1 MEIQKLQIKNI
12 ASIEEAEIDFSG
24 EILGGSHLMLIC
36 GPTGAGKSTIM
47 DAICLALYKN
57 TPRINSTKISQRYA
71 DDNTR
76 FADAKDNT
84 LGVHDTRH
92 LMRKGTGLASAKL
105 RFIGNNDDLYEAEW
119 TVRKNRNGKINKP
132 EWTWTNITKGVTIAK
147 DRDIEEEAQSAIGL
161 NFEQFC
167 RASMLAQGEFDK
179 FITSDDNDKAEIL
192 EKLTDT
198 ADFACLSRAIY
209 QKYADKVRDLDLVR
223 AAVETDSA
231 NLLTDV
237 QVEEMTKELESI
249 GKKSESLQIEKKM
262 LDELSGNLHNLQSA
276 YSDMEKL
283 TAERNESVARLKSDK
298 YQEQH
303 RIADLWDRTVVVRGL
318 KSDIDDLNTRLAGTL
333 SLEVAKRQEFV
344 RLSAGLKFSEQ
355 WLKEKEADLEDC
367 KRRNEQEKIHS
378 SAYDNAEAVK
388 NDLEN
393 LSELRKELL
402 LQDLQKMDKS
412 TNLSHFRPDEAGFA
426 AMVDVAGNYT
436 RLVSE
441 LYLEIGQ
448 LANSNVVEDLSNHS
462 TLLKNKQLALTQVL
476 PSVERYN
483 ETKLSV
489 AEKIESRR
497 LLLEKKQ
504 ILSSDLAKAEEAVAA
519 VRKRLAEADELKGKI
534 SLSLNDLMCET
545 RSKLSKGDKCPLCG
559 HLIEDVGT
567 LPSDEDFQS
576 VLKPLEEQIYDI
588 KIKEKTLVEKCGNV
602 SAELYSVE
610 HILAQLDKDIEKDE
624 AVLADCE
631 EKIKTSDF
639 GSGFS
644 GGNSI
649 ELQRTLR
656 TNADT
661 LRLKISKVES
671 LFQKYKRFASV
682 AKDVEKLNDSYASI
696 YSDMARKSDQAVAVF
711 GRLSRKMDSFTSWR
725 DEFAFDTKGFV
736 QKFDEESARYKSLG
750 ETILKTETNIAKAR
764 DAVDRMQSMREKIL
778 EIFPQWAEE
787 QIPYPQKTENALQ
800 LWSQLQSE
808 VQNLS
813 AGRVLLS
820 RQLQDKRQAF
830 DAAILSAN
838 IEVRDM
844 EVVMGYSQESIVEIK
859 NSHKLLEDKLLQI
872 ETLIEEKKNNI
883 AGLQRNCAGHDV
895 SEISVLQQR
904 REVCDIA
911 MKELQETAADL
922 KSGLRRHGELLE
934 NLKGRKELLEKKQN
948 DCAKWKKYNEMFGSY
963 DGAKFR
969 KIAQGYVFKELLDNA
984 NYYLGMMGKRYSMK
998 PDGLIALVQ
1007 DNYEGGSIRPVH
1019 TVSGGEKFIIS
1030 LSLAL
1035 ALSRMRGHGQ
1045 VCDMLFI
1052 DEGFGT
1058 LSRDNYLNVVIEC
1071 LQRLHY
1077 VSGQRV
1083 VIISHV
1089 ESLRERIPVQIRVRP
1104 VDATSSRVD
1113 VVG

>member
-1 MEIQKLQIKNI
+1 MEIKKVQIKNI

-57 TPRINSTKISQRYA
+57 TPRINSTKITQRYV
-71 DDNTR
+71 DDSTR
-76 FADAKDNT
+76 FADAKDNA

-92 LMRKGTGLASAKL
+92 LMRKGTGHASAKL
-105 RFIGNNDDLYEAEW
+105 RFVGNNDDLYEAEW
-119 TVRKNRNGKINKP
+119 SVRKNRNGKINKP
-132 EWTWTNITKGVTIAK
+132 EWTWTNITKGVTLAK
-147 DRDIEEEAQSAIGL
+147 DKDIEEEAQSAIGL

-198 ADFACLSRAIY
+198 ADFACLSKAIY
-209 QKYADKVRDLDLVR
+209 QKYTEKVKDLELER
-223 AAVETDSA
+223 AAVETDSS
-231 NLLTDV
+231 NLLTDE
-237 QVEEMTKELESI
+237 QVEERLKEFESI
-249 GKKSESLQIEKKM
+249 GKKSESLQIEKKA
-262 LDELSGNLHNLQSA
+262 LDELSGNLRNLQSA

-298 YQEQH
+298 YLEQH
-303 RIADLWDRTVVVRGL
+303 RIADLWDRTVVVRGV
-318 KSDIDDLNTRLAGTL
+318 KSDIDDLNARMAGTC

-344 RLSAGLKFSEQ
+344 ILSAGLKFSEQ
-355 WLKEKEADLEDC
+355 WLKEKEADLEEC
-367 KRRNEQEKIHS
+367 KRRHEQEKIHS
-378 SAYDNAEAVK
+378 SAYDNAEAVR

-393 LSELRKELL
+393 LAELRKELL
-402 LQDLQKMDKS
+402 LQNLQKMDKS
-412 TNLSHFRPDEAGFA
+412 TNLSDFRPDEAGFA
-426 AMVDVAGNYT
+426 AMVDVAGDYT
-436 RLVSE
+436 RLVRE

-448 LANSNVVEDLSNHS
+448 LADSNVVDDLSNHS
-462 TLLKNKQLALTQVL
+462 ALLKNKQLALTQVL

-483 ETKLSV
+483 ETKVSV
-489 AEKIESRR
+489 AEKKESRR
-497 LLLEKKQ
+497 LLLEKRQ
-504 ILSSDLAKAEEAVAA
+504 SLSSDLAKASEAVAA
-519 VRKRLAEADELKGKI
+519 IRKRLADADELKGKL

-545 RSKLSKGDKCPLCG
+545 RRKLSKGDKCPLCG

-576 VLKPLEEQIYDI
+576 VLKPLEEQISDI
-588 KIKEKTLVEKCGNV
+588 KGEEKALAEKCGNL
-602 SAELYSVE
+602 SAELYSAE
-610 HILAQLDKDIEKDE
+610 QISAKLDKDIEKDE
-624 AVLADCE
+624 SALADCE
-631 EKIKTSDF
+631 EKIKASDF

-644 GGNSI
+644 VENSI

-656 TNADT
+656 TSADT
-661 LRLKISKVES
+661 LSLKISKVES
-671 LFQKYKRFASV
+671 LCQKYRRLASV
-682 AKDVEKLNDSYASI
+682 VNDVEKLNDSYASI
-696 YSDMARKSDQAVAVF
+696 YSGMARKSDQAVAVF

-750 ETILKTETNIAKAR
+750 ETILKTEANIAKAR
-764 DAVDRMQSMREKIL
+764 DAVDRMQSVRENIL
-778 EIFPQWAEE
+778 GIFPQWAEE
-787 QIPYPQKTENALQ
+787 PVPDPRKTENALQ

-808 VQNLS
+808 VHNLS
-813 AGRVLLS
+813 AGRALLA
-820 RQLQDKRQAF
+820 RQLNDKRQAF
-830 DAAILSAN
+830 DAAIVSAG
-838 IEVRDM
+838 IETKDM
-844 EVVMGYSQESIVEIK
+844 ETVMAYSQESIAEIK
-859 NSHKLLEDKLLQI
+859 SAHKLLEDKLLQV

-883 AGLQRNCAGHDV
+883 AGLQKNCAGHDV
-895 SEISVLQQR
+895 SEISVLHQKQ
-904 REVCDIA
+904 EACDTA
-911 MKELQETAADL
+911 LKELQETAADL
-922 KSGLRRHGELLE
+922 KAGLRRHEELLE
-934 NLKGRKELLEKKQN
+934 KLKGRKERLETKQK
-948 DCAKWKKYNEMFGSY
+948 DCAKWKAYNDMFGSY

-969 KIAQGYVFKELLDNA
+969 KIAQGYVFRELLTNA
-984 NYYLGMMGKRYSMK
+984 NYYLGMMGKRYSLK

-1089 ESLRERIPVQIRVRP
+1089 ESLRERIPVQIRVRQ
-1104 VDATSSRVD
+1104 VDATSSRVE